1 MDRILLRCEEW
12 AMQTLLQDLRYATRQ
27 LIRNLGLTITAVVSL
42 ALGLALAA
50 VGLYSVVSYTVAQR
64 TNEFGIR
71 MALGAGPGHVLR
83 IVFASTLV
91 SVGGGVLCGLALTLG
106 LNKIVAQWADGN
118 AHDPIVLL
126 EGTLL
131 LGVVAGIACAIPARR
146 AARVDP
152 MTALRCD

>member
-1 MDRILLRCEEW
+1 MILFLKKLRRICFAPQCSDVIVHVLNCSLW
-12 AMQTLLQDLRYATRQ
+12 NY
-27 LIRNLGLTITAVVSL
+27 LGSGAHLVKRWS
-42 ALGLALAA
+42 A

-71 MALGAGPGHVLR
+71 MALGAGRGHVLR
-83 IVFASTLV
+83 IVFASTLA

-126 EGTLL
+126 VGTLL
-131 LGVVAGIACAIPARR
+131 LGLVAGIACAIPAQR
-146 AARVDP
+146 AYRVDP